1 MPTLLDQLR
10 QQQPNLEAGTE
21 TAGIQQL
28 LSARTG
34 KATGDEGGPKAT
46 NLQEQIQDTL
56 NRQQL
61 TGVAQQAQVAAT
73 QRGQEQQAVQQ
84 QFQQQN
90 QQLDEQSI
98 GQQEAYQRQA
108 QAALSD
114 FQRGIRTLDVTKQGA
129 KVEQL
134 GFQLRLSNQ
143 SYVSQLKDA
152 AARAKIT
159 SAIGFSEA
167 IQRSVFADEQ
177 DLLGRDLDFRMLL
190 KYDDAKFTRELGQMD
205 IDTAMAIA
213 AGQAKDAGA
222 AAFTSGVTQVVT
234 AGATMAAKAPTTP
247 TTPTASMEVYPT
259 IDWNSP
265 PPSTNVPNQ

>member
-10 QQQPNLEAGTE
+10 QQQPNLQAGTE
-21 TAGIQQL
+21 TSGIQKL

-34 KATGDEGGPKAT
+34 KATDEEGGPKAT
-46 NLQEQIQDTL
+46 NLQEQIQDSL
-56 NRQQL
+56 NRNQQ
-61 TGVAQQAQVAAT
+61 VDIAQQAQLAAT
-73 QRGQEQQAVQQ
+73 QRGQEQQAIEQ
-84 QFQQQN
+84 QFKQQN
-90 QQLDEQSI
+90 LQLSEQSVS
-98 GQQEAYQRQA
+98 QQEAYQRQA

-114 FQRGIRTLDVTKQGA
+114 FQRGIRTLDVAKQGA

-143 SYVSQLKDA
+143 TYIMKLKDA
-152 AARAKIT
+152 AARDKIT

-167 IQRSVFADEQ
+167 IQRTIFADEQ

-190 KYDDAKFTRELGQMD
+190 KYDDAKFTKELGQMD

-222 AAFTSGVTQVVT
+222 AAFTSGVTQIVT
-234 AGATMAAKAPTTP
+234 AGATIAAKAP

-265 PPSTNVPNQ
+265 PPSTNVPNK